1 MSRSAA
7 VADRIARLTGL
18 TVREARVVGAQH
30 GYQHLM
36 VTLSGGRRAFAK
48 AVPASDPAAP
58 PDPGTVPSPG
68 KARDLGTVPNP
79 GKARDLGTV
88 PNPGKAR
95 DLGTVPDPGTVS
107 SGAVAAAFAAEA
119 NGLRWL
125 AEAAAVPV
133 PEVLA
138 VGPEAL
144 VISMI
149 PPGRPT
155 PEAAFGFGTDL
166 ARLHAAGANGFGAP
180 WPGFIA
186 SLPLDNTPD
195 AGDWPRWYAHR
206 RLLPFLR
213 RAVDAGALRPEDA
226 RLVEAVIDRIGS
238 LAGPAEPPS
247 RIHGDCWAGNVLWS
261 GGRGWLID
269 PAAHGGHRET
279 DLAMLALFGAPNLDR
294 ILAGYND
301 TVPLA
306 AGWRSRIPLHQL
318 HPLLVHACLFGAS
331 YREEVR
337 SAARAALAL

>member
-1 MSRSAA
+1 VSRSASLA
-7 VADRIARLTGL
+7 ARIGQLTGL
-18 TVREARVVGAQH
+18 AVRDARVVGAQH

-36 VTLSGGRRAFAK
+36 LTLPGGRRAFAK
-48 AVPASDPAAP
+48 ALAGPAKALKASAEALAT
-58 PDPGTVPSPG
+58 PGADAGPSG
-68 KARDLGTVPNP
+68 QTAG
-79 GKARDLGTV
+79 
-88 PNPGKAR
+88 
-95 DLGTVPDPGTVS
+95 
-107 SGAVAAAFAAEA
+107 AFAAEA

-149 PPGRPT
+149 PPGPAT

-166 ARLHAAGANGFGAP
+166 ARLHAAGAAGFGAP

-195 AGDWPRWYAHR
+195 AADWPHWYAQR
-206 RLLPFLR
+206 RLLPFLT
-213 RAVDAGALRPEDA
+213 RAVDAGALRSPEA
-226 RLVEAVIDRIGS
+226 RLVEEVVDRIGS

-279 DLAMLALFGAPNLDR
+279 DLAMLALFGAPDLDR

-306 AGWRSRIPLHQL
+306 AGWRARIPLHQL
-318 HPLLVHACLFGAS
+318 HPLLVHACLYGAS
-331 YREEVR
+331 YREQVG
-337 SAARAALAL
+337 SAARAALAI

>member
-1 MSRSAA
+1 VSRSAG
-7 VADRIARLTGL
+7 VAGRIARLTGL
-18 TVREARVVGAQH
+18 PVREARVAGAQH

-36 VTLSGGRRAFAK
+36 ITLSGGRRAFAK
-48 AVPASDPAAP
+48 AVP
-58 PDPGTVPSPG
+58 DPGP
-68 KARDLGTVPNP
+68 A
-79 GKARDLGTV
+79 
-88 PNPGKAR
+88 
-95 DLGTVPDPGTVS
+95 
-107 SGAVAAAFAAEA
+107 GADGADGADGPAGANVAAAFAAEA

-125 AEAAAVPV
+125 GEAAAVPV

-138 VGPEAL
+138 VVREAL
-144 VISMI
+144 VISMV
-149 PPGRPT
+149 PPGPAT
-155 PEAAFGFGTDL
+155 PEAAFGFGADL
-166 ARLHAAGANGFGAP
+166 ARLHAAGADAFGAP

-186 SLPLDNTPD
+186 SLPLDNTPE
-195 AGDWPRWYAHR
+195 AGDWPQWYARR
-206 RLLPFLR
+206 RLLPFLS
-213 RAVDAGALRPEDA
+213 RAVDNGALRAEDA

-279 DLAMLALFGAPNLDR
+279 DLAMLALFGAPGLDR

-331 YREEVR
+331 YRDEVR
-337 SAARAALAL
+337 SAARAALNI

>member
-1 MSRSAA
+1 VSRAPS
-7 VADRIARLTGL
+7 VADRLGQLTGL
-18 TVREARVVGAQH
+18 PVREARVVGSQH

-36 VTLSGGRRAFAK
+36 VTLSSGQRAFAK
-48 AVPASDPAAP
+48 AITEAITEPVTESAAP
-58 PDPGTVPSPG
+58 GAEASPQ
-68 KARDLGTVPNP
+68 T
-79 GKARDLGTV
+79 
-88 PNPGKAR
+88 
-95 DLGTVPDPGTVS
+95 
-107 SGAVAAAFAAEA
+107 AAAFAAEA

-133 PEVLA
+133 PAVLA
-138 VGPEAL
+138 VGPSAL

-149 PPGRPT
+149 TPQRAT

-166 ARLHAAGANGFGAP
+166 ARLHAAGADAFGAP

-186 SLPLDNTPD
+186 SLPLDNAALARGDNPPGPPAGLAREDDLPGPAAGTP
-195 AGDWPRWYAHR
+195 GQDWPEWYADR
-206 RLLPFLR
+206 RLLPYLR
-213 RAVDAGALRPEDA
+213 RAVDAGALRAEDG

-279 DLAMLALFGAPNLDR
+279 DLAMLALFGAPSLDR

-306 AGWRSRIPLHQL
+306 PGWRSRVPLHQL

-337 SAARAALAL
+337 SAARAALAI